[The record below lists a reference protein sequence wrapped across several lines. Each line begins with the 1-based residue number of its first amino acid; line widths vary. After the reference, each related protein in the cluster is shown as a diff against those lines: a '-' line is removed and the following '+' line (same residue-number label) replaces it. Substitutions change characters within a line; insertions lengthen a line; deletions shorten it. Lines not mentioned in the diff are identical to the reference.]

1 MKRQTQERKTGD
13 PFLDSLHSIRP
24 SDVHSK
30 LPKKSLRGYFP
41 MIVRIGALLLCL
53 VVLAASLFSIA
64 SSILDYQAADEY
76 YGELAGIWD
85 NLAEDAA
92 NPFGPVPLAAKNN
105 AGSATPDYGSE
116 AVMEDNDIEE
126 STTVDPTMMLQ
137 IKAKLNALKLQNSD
151 LLGWITVPDS
161 RIDYPVV
168 HTTDNE
174 YYLTHSFEKDYLRA
188 GAIFADYRN
197 SKSLIDNYNTVI
209 YGHNM
214 VSGAMFSCIS
224 DFFSRS
230 YFKANRYIYI
240 YTEEGV
246 FVYQT
251 FAIRKVRIDQD
262 VSYITTYFA
271 SSEDFLDFANRMKN
285 ASAVK
290 LNDVEFNEYDRIITL
305 STCTNAHDANER
317 YCLQAK
323 LVEVRK

>member
-1 MKRQTQERKTGD
+1 MKQPIQEYKTGD
-13 PFLDSLHSIRP
+13 PFLDSLHSINP
-24 SDVHSK
+24 SDIDCK
-30 LPKKSLRGYFP
+30 LPKKSLAGYFP
-41 MIVRIGALLLCL
+41 LLIRIGALLICL

-64 SSILDYQAADEY
+64 SSIVDYQAADDY
-76 YGELAGIWD
+76 YGGLAGIWD
-85 NLAEDAA
+85 DLAGDAA
-92 NPFGPVPLAAKNN
+92 NPFGPVPLAAKND
-105 AGSATPDYGSE
+105 AGSVTPDYGSE
-116 AVMEDNDIEE
+116 EVKEDDGGDD
-126 STTVDPTMMLQ
+126 STSVDPSMMLQ

-224 DFFSRS
+224 DYFSRS
-230 YFKANRYIYI
+230 FFKANRYIYI
-240 YTEEGV
+240 YTEEGI

-251 FAIRKVRIDQD
+251 FSIRKVRIDQD

-271 SSEDFLDFANRMKN
+271 SSEDFLQFANRMKN

-290 LNDVEFNEYDRIITL
+290 LNDVDFNEYDRIITL
-305 STCTNAHDANER
+305 STCTNAHDDNER

>member
-1 MKRQTQERKTGD
+1 MRRKIRKHQTGD
-13 PFLDSLHSIRP
+13 PFLDSLHSIKP
-24 SDVHSK
+24 SDVDRKSSR
-30 LPKKSLRGYFP
+30 KSLSNYFP

-53 VVLAASLFSIA
+53 AVLTASLFSIA
-64 SSILDYQAADEY
+64 SSILDYQAADDY
-76 YGELAGIWD
+76 YGGLAGIWD
-85 NLAEDAA
+85 NLAGDAA
-92 NPFGPVPLAAKNN
+92 NPFGPVPLAVKNN

-116 AVMEDNDIEE
+116 PLPEETKEEE
-126 STTVDPTMMLQ
+126 STSVDPSMMLQ

-174 YYLTHSFEKDYLRA
+174 YYLTHSFERDYLRA

-197 SKSLIDNYNTVI
+197 SKSLLDNYNTVI

-214 VSGAMFSCIS
+214 VSGAMFNCIA
-224 DFFSRS
+224 DYFSRS

-240 YTEEGV
+240 YTEEGI

-251 FAIRKVRIDQD
+251 FAIRKIRIDQD

-271 SSEDFLDFANRMKN
+271 SGEDFLEFANRMKN
-285 ASAVK
+285 ASAIK

-305 STCTNAHDANER
+305 STCTNAHDDNER